1 MQKALRAF
9 VKLKQ
14 ALSLAHAHALHPLG
28 LGPLQAGIIRVLD
41 AEGACSAAR
50 LARAV
55 ASDPAAVNRA
65 LGPLIKK
72 GLLKRAADPA
82 DRRSGSLSLSAGPGR
97 AAAARVAAA
106 RRGLERDL
114 LGGLPKADWPA
125 FAKNLERVADHV
137 QALNARRQLNE
148 D

>member
-9 VKLKQ
+9 VKLKR

-28 LGPLQAGIIRVLD
+28 LGPLQAGIIRTLD
-41 AEGACSAAR
+41 ADGACSAAH

-65 LGPLIKK
+65 LGPLLKK
-72 GLLKRAADPA
+72 GLLKRVADPA
-82 DRRSGSLSLSAGPGR
+82 DRRSGRLSLSPGPGR
-97 AAAARVAAA
+97 AAAARVMAV

-114 LGGLPKADWPA
+114 LGGLPKADWPR
-125 FAKNLERVADHV
+125 FARDLERVAEHL
-137 QALNARRQLNE
+137 QTLNARRQLSE

>member
-1 MQKALRAF
+1 MKKALRAF
-9 VKLKQ
+9 IKLKR

-28 LGPLQAGIIRVLD
+28 LGPLQAGIIRTLD
-41 AEGACSAAR
+41 TDGACSAAH

-65 LGPLIKK
+65 LAPLIKK
-72 GLLKRAADPA
+72 GLLRRVADPS

-97 AAAARVAAA
+97 AAAARVAAV

-114 LGGLPKADWPA
+114 LAGLPKTDWPA

-137 QALNARRQLNE
+137 QALNARRQLSE